1 MGEIRSTMD
10 IIMEKT
16 NGLTM
21 TDEEKAE
28 LKQRELTG
36 RIKGLIQK
44 FFDNSINLDRLRTE
58 SAVLREEQQ
67 EMFDQIIKEEA
78 IKKIELE
85 GNNEPVFTVLENTTG
100 IDAVPIHKILGDFE
114 QRLENERKVHER
126 TLRDRLKEKGI
137 SGSAVLPNIK
147 ADPEWNDFVSNLKQ
161 EFREKVEGSCSECIS
176 INSQ

>member
-16 NGLTM
+16 KDLTM
-21 TDEEKAE
+21 TDGEKE
-28 LKQRELTG
+28 DLSHRELAG
-36 RIKGLIQK
+36 KIKGLIQK
-44 FFDNSINLDRLRTE
+44 FLDGITNLDRLKVE
-58 SAVLREEQQ
+58 AAALREGNQDK
-67 EMFDQIIKEEA
+67 FDQIIKDEA
-78 IKKIELE
+78 IKRIELE
-85 GNNEPVFTVLENTTG
+85 GTNKPVFTLLENAAN
-100 IDAVPIHKILGDFE
+100 IDTAPIHNVLADSEQKLG
-114 QRLENERKVHER
+114 NERGVRELE
-126 TLRDRLKEKGI
+126 LRDRLKEKGI